1 MKDKKLFLSI
11 PLKSNKDVSSETCS
25 SETFL
30 DLADHQKL
38 TQMLYETEKL
48 SEYGDAGMKLAGAM
62 SSVILSHKLLQLTV
76 SETMGE
82 IDLMPFINETI
93 H

>member
-11 PLKSNKDVSSETCS
+11 PLKSNKDVSSET
-25 SETFL
+25 FL
-30 DLADHQKL
+30 DLADYDKL
-38 TQMLYETEKL
+38 TQMLYETEEL

-62 SSVILSHKLLQLTV
+62 SSIILSHKLLQLVTAEV
-76 SETMGE
+76 MGE
-82 IDLMPFINETI
+82 IDLMPFINETR

>member
-11 PLKSNKDVSSETCS
+11 PLKSNKDVD

-30 DLADHQKL
+30 DLADHEKL
-38 TQMLYETEKL
+38 TQMLYDTEEL
-48 SEYGDAGMKLAGAM
+48 SEYGDAGMKLANAM
-62 SSVILSHKLLQLTV
+62 SSVILSHKLLQLVTAEV
-76 SETMGE
+76 MGE
-82 IDLMPFINETI
+82 IDLMPFINETR

>member
-11 PLKSNKDVSSETCS
+11 PLKSNKDVD

-62 SSVILSHKLLQLTV
+62 SSLILSHKLLQLVT
-76 SETMGE
+76 SEVMGE
-82 IDLMPFINETI
+82 IDLMPFMNETI

>member
-11 PLKSNKDVSSETCS
+11 PLKSNKDVSSET
-25 SETFL
+25 FL
-30 DLADHQKL
+30 DLADHKKL
-38 TQMLYETEKL
+38 TQMLYDTEEL